1 MKELDLISTLES
13 LDGPG
18 RVLRGDDCGELAWTA
33 SSLLASTD
41 MLIDGVHFL
50 SHIHSP
56 EQIARKSLGV
66 NVSDVAAMAGTPQAV
81 LISLALNRDDP
92 PGFAEAF
99 IRSFSIF
106 CNQAQIVLLGG
117 DTNFTS
123 SKTAISVT
131 ILGTPHPKGSLK
143 RSGACVG
150 DSIFVSGPLGGSL
163 RSDRHLSPPNRTKL
177 AQTLGDSGGVRSM
190 IDLSD
195 GLATDLRHILKASKC
210 GAIVYADKIPL
221 HSDAL
226 NLESAFID
234 GEDYELLFTA
244 CPTFQNQFSKLHC
257 IEIGVITHQENSF
270 FISNPDGTS
279 KECTLNGFE
288 HG

>member
-1 MKELDLISTLES
+1 MKELDLISTLET
-13 LDGPG
+13 LDEPG
-18 RVLRGDDCGELAWTA
+18 RALRGDDCGELAWTA
-33 SSLLASTD
+33 PSLLASSD

-66 NVSDVAAMAGTPQAV
+66 NVSDIAAMAGTPQAV
-81 LISLALNRDDP
+81 LLSLALNRDDP

-99 IRSFSIF
+99 LKSFSKF
-106 CNQAQIVLLGG
+106 CSEAQIVLLGG

-123 SKTAISVT
+123 SKTVISVT
-131 ILGTPHPKGSLK
+131 ILGTPHPSGSIR
-143 RSGACVG
+143 RSGARVG
-150 DSIFVSGPLGGSL
+150 DLIFVSGPLGGSL
-163 RSDRHLSPPNRTKL
+163 KSDRHLSPPNRSKL
-177 AQTLGDSGGVRSM
+177 AQSLGGLGGVRSM

-244 CPTFQNQFSKLHC
+244 CPTFQCQISNLNC
-257 IEIGVITHQENSF
+257 VEIGIITPQENSF
-270 FISNPDGTS
+270 LLSNPDGTT
-279 KECTLNGFE
+279 KECTLKGFE